1 MKKILL
7 LMLVLPMIW
16 AGCTKSN
23 ALRIKDFTH
32 TGCATSTDT
41 RAVEDDETVS
51 LLTLKYEDGDLRV
64 IRTNVLLNCPFEEDG
79 LVCHVSVDGDVI
91 HYIVEKKES
100 GSGMDTDCICL
111 VEEVSS
117 LVTGLETGK
126 EYTFDYA
133 CSPRIKP
140 FTFVFEEGLFLV
152 KDRP

>member
-1 MKKILL
+1 MKKISI
-7 LMLVLPMIW
+7 LMLILPIW
-16 AGCTKSN
+16 AGCTKSD

-51 LLTLKYEDGDLRV
+51 LLTLKFEDGDLRV
-64 IRTNVLLNCPFEEDG
+64 IRTNVLLNCPVEEDG

-91 HYIVEKKES
+91 HYIVEKKAPKN
-100 GSGMDTDCICL
+100 GMDTDCICR

-117 LVTGLETGK
+117 LITGLETGK

-133 CSPRIKP
+133 GSPRIKP
-140 FTFVFEEGLFLV
+140 FTFVFEKGLFLV
-152 KDRP
+152 KD

>member
-7 LMLVLPMIW
+7 LLLVLPIW
-16 AGCTKSN
+16 AGCTKSD

-51 LLTLKYEDGDLRV
+51 LLTLKFEDGDLRV
-64 IRTNVLLNCPFEEDG
+64 IRTNVLLNCPDKEDG
-79 LVCHVSVDGDVI
+79 LVCRASIDGDVI
-91 HYIVEKKES
+91 HFIVEKKETAS
-100 GSGMDTDCICL
+100 GEETDCICRIK
-111 VEEVSS
+111 EVSS

-133 CSPRIKP
+133 GSPRIKP
-140 FTFVFEEGLFLV
+140 FTFVFEKGLFLV
-152 KDRP
+152 KD